1 MSDALRDQLQQ
12 TLGDSYTVV
21 RELARGGMSR
31 VYLADDRTLG
41 RQVVVKALSPDLA
54 AEVNVERFA
63 REVQLA
69 GRLQHPHIVPLI
81 SAGNA
86 AATPFFIMPFVAGIS
101 LRERLQKGGE
111 LPIDETVRVLRD
123 VATALEYAHENGIVH
138 RDIKPENILL
148 SGGSAVVTDFGVAKA
163 ISAATVAERGAAL
176 TGTGIALGTPTYMA
190 PEQAAADPTM
200 DSRADIYAW
209 GIVAYEMLT

>member
-12 TLGDSYTVV
+12 TLGDSYTIV

-86 AATPFFIMPFVAGIS
+86 AATRS
-101 LRERLQKGGE
+101 EEHTSELQSHH
-111 LPIDETVRVLRD
+111 D
-123 VATALEYAHENGIVH
+123 
-138 RDIKPENILL
+138 
-148 SGGSAVVTDFGVAKA
+148 
-163 ISAATVAERGAAL
+163 
-176 TGTGIALGTPTYMA
+176 
-190 PEQAAADPTM
+190 
-200 DSRADIYAW
+200 
-209 GIVAYEMLT
+209 